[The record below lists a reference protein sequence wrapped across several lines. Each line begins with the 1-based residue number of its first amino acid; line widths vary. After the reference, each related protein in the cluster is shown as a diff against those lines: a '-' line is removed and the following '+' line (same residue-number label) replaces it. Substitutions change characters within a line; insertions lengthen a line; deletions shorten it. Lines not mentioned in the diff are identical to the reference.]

1 MNMELGSLVNLQFMH
16 KPQDHRGVSAALLG
30 ALNAQWALLIIS
42 TVIATICTFRSYA
55 ISKRPKAPI
64 FKDGMFWVPCND
76 ADILVL
82 ARKYVDDIR
91 DLPESKASAV
101 HSHVNSLLGRH
112 SATDLLLESDLHARV
127 VQKKL
132 TPSLGKLF
140 TIIKEEHDYGMAQDL
155 PTINGEFLTA
165 RIVSRIFARI
175 SVGLPLCRDEEWLHI
190 NEKHT
195 YDVFATVIILRMLP
209 KYLHP
214 IVVWFLPSS
223 YKLHRHVQRA
233 KQLIGPIVKERRKT
247 ESQAGHLQEKP
258 NDVLQWMM
266 DAATEDE
273 GKPDKL
279 AHQQLNMTL
288 ASVNT
293 TTAAITHAL
302 LDLCAYPEYLAT
314 LREEV
319 DGVYDNEGRW
329 EKSTL
334 DKLEKMDSFL
344 KESQRCNSFILFSLI
359 RVVMD
364 PLKLSDGV
372 TIPKGTQIGFPW
384 AEIGKDPTI
393 FDEPTKFDPL
403 RSYRQRQNPGEG
415 NRHQY
420 TMTTSSELG
429 FGHGRLAC
437 PGRVFAAVV
446 IKLILSYLLR
456 RYELINPPGQG
467 RPVNQSVSEFNF
479 EDPNAV
485 LLMRPRKGIG
495 AP

>member
-1 MNMELGSLVNLQFMH
+1 MRFPVH
-16 KPQDHRGVSAALLG
+16 D
-30 ALNAQWALLIIS
+30 
-42 TVIATICTFRSYA
+42 TI
-55 ISKRPKAPI
+55 
-64 FKDGMFWVPCND
+64 
-76 ADILVL
+76 
-82 ARKYVDDIR
+82 
-91 DLPESKASAV
+91 
-101 HSHVNSLLGRH
+101 
-112 SATDLLLESDLHARV
+112 
-127 VQKKL
+127 
-132 TPSLGKLF
+132 
-140 TIIKEEHDYGMAQDL
+140 
-155 PTINGEFLTA
+155 A

-279 AHQQLNMTL
+279 AHQQLNLTL
-288 ASVNT
+288 AAVHT

-319 DGVYDNEGRW
+319 DGVYDNEEKWG
-329 EKSTL
+329 KSTL

-344 KESQRCNSFILFSLI
+344 KESQR
-359 RVVMD
+359 
-364 PLKLSDGV
+364 
-372 TIPKGTQIGFPW
+372 
-384 AEIGKDPTI
+384 
-393 FDEPTKFDPL
+393 
-403 RSYRQRQNPGEG
+403 
-415 NRHQY
+415 H
-420 TMTTSSELG
+420 
-429 FGHGRLAC
+429 
-437 PGRVFAAVV
+437 
-446 IKLILSYLLR
+446 
-456 RYELINPPGQG
+456 NPP
-467 RPVNQSVSEFNF
+467 S
-479 EDPNAV
+479 
-485 LLMRPRKGIG
+485 LCKLT
-495 AP
+495 